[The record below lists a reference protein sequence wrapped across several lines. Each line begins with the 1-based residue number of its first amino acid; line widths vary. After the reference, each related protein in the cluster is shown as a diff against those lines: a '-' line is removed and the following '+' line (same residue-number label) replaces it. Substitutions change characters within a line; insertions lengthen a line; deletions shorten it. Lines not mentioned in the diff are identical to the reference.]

1 MHSEEDGST
10 ENTDSPSARARIYT
24 DFCCVELE
32 ARRRCTRRRMGVRK
46 TRTRR
51 VHGFT
56 RIILSLGVC
65 IATYKYWFFTAII
78 SATILNAISRAV
90 FDLIGTPTGA

>member
-10 ENTDSPSARARIYT
+10 ENTDPPSARARIYT

-56 RIILSLGVC
+56 RIFVALNWRPDADALGGGWEHGKLGLAFGAC
-65 IATYKYWFFTAII
+65 T
-78 SATILNAISRAV
+78 
-90 FDLIGTPTGA
+90 DLHGFLLLEE